1 MQAAGIRLPV
11 DTSGGTMTTIRQLIQ
26 TGPVKANELFAKL
39 GDTSDTAVKTR
50 ERLFTELK
58 EELELLARLEEE
70 HIFPVLRKNKKTKGL
85 VPDALNDNKLTRK
98 LLAQLEKMPK
108 DSEEFTDGLAELRR
122 TFQQHVRDE
131 KKELLPAVLK
141 ALSDEEAQAIVEG
154 IEDTKAEVEEAR
166 RAEAEQRRAA
176 AREEREQAENVRQTA
191 ESVAETMATT
201 VAFPVHLA
209 RRTAETARENV
220 RSSLDTAAQ
229 GFQRLTE
236 QFTNLTGLAEAE
248 ELARRSLDNFQ
259 AVSDSSTVLARGIQE
274 ASQVWFSLA
283 QERLTKNVE
292 GFTRLARCRSP
303 QDFIATQSELA
314 RDAMQRAVETS
325 RRIGQVSMRVADEAA
340 GIIQTTANAKPER
353 ARQVA

>member
-1 MQAAGIRLPV
+1 
-11 DTSGGTMTTIRQLIQ
+11 MTTIRQLIQ
-26 TGPVKANELFAKL
+26 NGPAKANELFAKL

-50 ERLFTELK
+50 ERLFAELK

-70 HIFPVLRKNKKTKGL
+70 HIFPVLRKNKKTKAL

-98 LLAQLEKMPK
+98 LLGQLEGTPR
-108 DSEEFTDGLAELRR
+108 DSEEFTDGLAELKR

-141 ALSDEEAQAIVEG
+141 ALSDEETQAIVEG
-154 IEDTKAEVEEAR
+154 IEDTKAEIEEAR
-166 RAEAEQRRAA
+166 RAEAEERRAA

-191 ESVAETMATT
+191 ESVADTMATT

-220 RSSLDTAAQ
+220 KSSLNTAAQ
-229 GFQRLTE
+229 GFQSLTE

-248 ELARRSLDNFQ
+248 ELARRSFENLQ
-259 AVSDSSTVLARGIQE
+259 AVSDSGTVLARGIHE
-274 ASQVWFSLA
+274 ASQLWFGLA

-292 GFTRLARCRSP
+292 GFSRLVSCRSP
-303 QDFIATQSELA
+303 QDFIAVQSELA
-314 RDAMQRAVETS
+314 RDTMQQAVETS
-325 RRIGQVSMRVADEAA
+325 RRIGQVSVRVADEAA
-340 GIIQTTANAKPER
+340 GVIQATANAKPGR
-353 ARQVA
+353 FRQVA